1 MAKLFV
7 ILSPNVFY
15 IFALSIL
22 FFLGNGNGCSEA
34 KSHHINIMRGIR
46 QAIGAFKIIFSF
58 YKVELYFDFLKLNL
72 SLSVIPENACRMF

>member
-22 FFLGNGNGCSEA
+22 FCLEMEMVAVKPSLITSIYCG
-34 KSHHINIMRGIR
+34 GIR

-58 YKVELYFDFLKLNL
+58 YKV
-72 SLSVIPENACRMF
+72 